1 MNFIEIHSVF
11 SRSEIN
17 KCIWLRTKDGTEA
30 ATDKAVSCYPTACQA
45 MGDVPFHNLTE
56 DLQRAVIS
64 RYDDVGARGKLGAAK
79 RE

>member
-1 MNFIEIHSVF
+1 
-11 SRSEIN
+11 
-17 KCIWLRTKDGTEA
+17 
-30 ATDKAVSCYPTACQA
+30 